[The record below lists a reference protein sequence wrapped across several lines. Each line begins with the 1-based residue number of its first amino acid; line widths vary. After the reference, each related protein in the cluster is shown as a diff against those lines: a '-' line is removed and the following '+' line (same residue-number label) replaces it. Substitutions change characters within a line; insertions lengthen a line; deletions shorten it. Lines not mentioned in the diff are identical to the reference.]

1 MFCKMCG
8 AEVVEGQRFCDKCG
22 AQIDVSVQ
30 PRESSVK
37 QNTGELAMH
46 CPRCGKTNLQV
57 QSNNRIISSMTT
69 ARRVGKKHAVGNT
82 AYNSIAETYWFCN
95 NCGMKFR
102 DLDELQ
108 AIAKKDKN
116 ISKFCMVFL
125 LIAGIVI
132 LGIGVMAAA
141 DEGIS
146 WFVVFMMIYV
156 IMCLLPFGS
165 IWLWAVHDAKKKEKE
180 YYTLLPKVRGQ

>member
-30 PRESSVK
+30 PRENSVQ
-37 QNTGELAMH
+37 QNTGALAMH

-57 QSNNRIISSMTT
+57 QSNNRILSSMTT
-69 ARRVGKKHAVGNT
+69 ARRVGKKHAVGST

-95 NCGMKFR
+95 SCGMKFR

-108 AIAKKDKN
+108 TIAKRERN
-116 ISKFCMVFL
+116 VSKLCKVSL
-125 LIAGIVI
+125 LIMGILF
-132 LGIGVMAAA
+132 LGIGVTTAA
-141 DEGIS
+141 DEGFS
-146 WFVVFMMIYV
+146 GFVVYMMIYV
-156 IMCLLPFGS
+156 ILCLLPFGS
-165 IWLWAVHDAKKKEKE
+165 VWLLAVHDAKKKEKE
-180 YYTLLPKVRGQ
+180 YHTLLPRVRGQ